1 MNAKK
6 LNDSVGVQTPAEKP
20 EPPADTTDFLEVI
33 YRVSSGIIRAQ
44 IRRGEFD

>member
-6 LNDSVGVQTPAEKP
+6 LNDSVGVQTLAEKP
-20 EPPADTTDFLEVI
+20 ELPADITDFLEVI